1 MKLIVGLGNPGE
13 DYEGTP
19 HNVGFEVLDELAGR
33 MECRLRRSMRFAARV
48 GSARI
53 GDEEVNL
60 VQPLTYMNESGRAV
74 GAILRYR
81 KTPPADMIVVL
92 DDADL
97 PLGRMRIR
105 PKGGSGGHRGLGSLI
120 EDVGTSAFP
129 RVRVG
134 IGRGRGNGA
143 LAEHV
148 LGRLTGVERK
158 VVDEAVA
165 RAADAVRMM
174 VESGVEAAMNR
185 YNAEQETRTE
195 TA

>member
-1 MKLIVGLGNPGE
+1 
-13 DYEGTP
+13 
-19 HNVGFEVLDELAGR
+19 
-33 MECRLRRSMRFAARV
+33 
-48 GSARI
+48 
-53 GDEEVNL
+53 
-60 VQPLTYMNESGRAV
+60 
-74 GAILRYR
+74 
-81 KTPPADMIVVL
+81 MIVVL